1 MELRDLK
8 GIGQKRL
15 SILKENDIE
24 TPPDLLRHFP
34 QGYID
39 STFSTP
45 IANIIPGTAVCID
58 ISFVSNPS
66 LQYIR
71 GLSIVRAQ
79 AQDESG
85 SIRIIWFN
93 QPWNKGN
100 YKEGDRALLY
110 GRAEFVKGKLTFS
123 NPKVVKE
130 RGILPQY
137 AAIGSISGSLIA
149 SLIGQLLPDLEE
161 LCPETLSERLLKLWK
176 LCDLQSALR
185 EVHLPQ
191 STQSLL
197 IAKQRVAFE
206 NLLLYQLALRSL
218 RGNDA
223 NGIAL
228 QEKNEVTQQFWKG
241 TGFEPTGAQKRVLSD
256 ILKDLAGG
264 RSMRRLVQGDVGC
277 GKTAIAFAAVA
288 VMAQNQY
295 QTALMVPTEIL
306 ARQHLKSAQD
316 LLAPLGIRSGLLL
329 GGMKSA
335 QRAEALSNISDG
347 TWDLVIG
354 TQALFSDGVRY
365 KDLGLVITDEQHRFG
380 VRQRQRLSN
389 KAEGEQPAH
398 VLVMSATPIPRT
410 LALILY
416 GDLDVSVVDELPPG
430 RKAVKTRIVAE
441 DKRMEMYRFIREKVA
456 LNQQAYLVCPLVQES
471 EQIEAKDAQA
481 MYEDLRKGP
490 LKGLKLGLTWGSQPA
505 AQKEEVISAF
515 SQGEIDVLVATTV
528 IEVGVNVP
536 RATVMV
542 IENADRF
549 GLSQLH
555 QLRGRVGRGAE
566 ESWCFLMGEA
576 NERLKTLCATNDG
589 FAVAQKDLELRGPG
603 EFLGTR
609 QHGRLM
615 PNGFGVQD
623 MHLIQST
630 KEAAQMLSLDA
641 SLHEEE
647 AMLRLRALKL
657 YQKALS
663 EIALH

>member
-1 MELRDLK
+1 MELKDLK

-15 SILKENDIE
+15 SILKENDID
-24 TPPDLLRHFP
+24 TPADLLRQFP

-45 IANIIPGTAVCID
+45 IANIIPGAAVCID

-79 AQDESG
+79 AKDESG

-93 QPWNKGN
+93 QPWNKGS

-110 GRAEFVKGKLTFS
+110 GRAELVKGYLTFS
-123 NPKVVKE
+123 NPKVIKD

-149 SLIGQLLPDLEE
+149 TLIGQLLPDIEAI
-161 LCPETLSERLLKLWK
+161 CPETLPERLLKLWG
-176 LCDLQSALR
+176 LCDLQNALR

-191 STQSLL
+191 NTQSLL
-197 IAKQRVAFE
+197 TAKRRVAFE

-228 QEKNEVTQQFWKG
+228 HEKNEVTQRFWEG
-241 TGFEPTGAQKRVLSD
+241 TGFEPTGAQTQVLSD

-288 VMAQNQY
+288 VMAQNEY

-306 ARQHLKSAQD
+306 ARQHFKSAQE

-329 GGMKSA
+329 GGMKAA
-335 QRAEALSNISDG
+335 QREEALSNISGG

-354 TQALFSDGVRY
+354 TQALFSEGVRY

-410 LALILY
+410 LSLILY

-430 RKAVKTRIVAE
+430 RQAVKTRVVAE
-441 DKRMEMYRFIREKVA
+441 DKRPEMYRFIREKVA
-456 LNQQAYLVCPLVQES
+456 ESQQAYLVCPLVQES
-471 EQIEAKDAQA
+471 EQIEAKDAQS
-481 MYEDLRKGP
+481 MYENLRKGP

-505 AQKEEVISAF
+505 AEKEAVISSF

-555 QLRGRVGRGAE
+555 QLRGRVGRGSE

-589 FAVAQKDLELRGPG
+589 FEVAQKDLELRGPG

-630 KEAAQMLSLDA
+630 REAAQMLSLDA
-641 SLHEEE
+641 SFKEEE
-647 AMLRLRALKL
+647 EMLRYRAIKL